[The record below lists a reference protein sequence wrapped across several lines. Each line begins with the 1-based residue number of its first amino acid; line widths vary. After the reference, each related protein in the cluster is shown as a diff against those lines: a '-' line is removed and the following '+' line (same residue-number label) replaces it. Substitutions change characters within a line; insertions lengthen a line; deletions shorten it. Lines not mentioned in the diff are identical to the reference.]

1 MSCDPD
7 SQAKQPAPTRGLFA
21 LLFPATPRGFPGL
34 RMVRMTLRALHIL
47 VTGTLVGGHIFA
59 QSKET
64 LWPWLI
70 AVVISGG
77 LLLAL
82 DLYASFAVLC
92 QVHGL
97 LVLIKCLLLVLVV
110 PLWDV
115 RLVLLLLALAIGVYG
130 SHMSGRIR
138 HHVLWLKDRVAV
150 DRSKG

>member
-1 MSCDPD
+1 MNSAPD
-7 SQAKQPAPTRGLFA
+7 NHAKQPAPTQGLFA
-21 LLFPATPRGFPGL
+21 LLFPATPRGFSGL
-34 RMVRMTLRALHIL
+34 RIVRMTLRALHIL

-97 LVLIKCLLLVLVV
+97 LVLIKCLLVALVV
-110 PLWDV
+110 PLWDL
-115 RLVLLLLALAIGVYG
+115 RLLLLILALAIGVYG
-130 SHMSGRIR
+130 SHMSGRFR
-138 HHVLWLKDRVAV
+138 HHVLWLRDRVAV